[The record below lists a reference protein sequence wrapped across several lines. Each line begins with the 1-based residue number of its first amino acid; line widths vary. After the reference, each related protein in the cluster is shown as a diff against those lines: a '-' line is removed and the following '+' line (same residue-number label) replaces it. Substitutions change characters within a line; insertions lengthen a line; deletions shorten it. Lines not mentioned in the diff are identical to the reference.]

1 MEKIV
6 LNGILVDKYTS
17 FRKVLLNIDINN
29 VEIIKFCKSQFII
42 PSVQLFFKINCK
54 RSVNQKNIYQVLSM
68 LDLKEIKLKD
78 DPLMLSDSDKYK
90 LLIALSLINNPSSF
104 VIVYPEL
111 YLDDCNIDLIFKI
124 FKKLSKEYGKK
135 IYIITNDIDLLYR
148 ECDNIYIYAKNN
160 IIFKGNRKKIYE
172 ERETILSNNFSLPKI
187 LNFISLVEEKKKIK
201 LEPTFDIKELMKDI
215 YRNV

>member
-1 MEKIV
+1 M
-6 LNGILVDKYTS
+6 
-17 FRKVLLNIDINN
+17 
-29 VEIIKFCKSQFII
+29 
-42 PSVQLFFKINCK
+42 
-54 RSVNQKNIYQVLSM
+54 
-68 LDLKEIKLKD
+68 
-78 DPLMLSDSDKYK
+78 
-90 LLIALSLINNPSSF
+90 
-104 VIVYPEL
+104 
-111 YLDDCNIDLIFKI
+111 
-124 FKKLSKEYGKK
+124 
-135 IYIITNDIDLLYR
+135 YR